1 MILFD
6 VLEFHY
12 TYRTCRH
19 AFTAFYA
26 VGVQVAGTVAA
37 AVVRGELHGAYPG
50 AAFAFH
56 LANFRATVFSGAIPM
71 MKGCP
76 SGRKSTMYAG
86 HIQTTV

>member
-26 VGVQVAGTVAA
+26 VGMQIAGTVAA

-56 LANFRATVFSGAIPM
+56 LASFRHP
-71 MKGCP
+71 
-76 SGRKSTMYAG
+76 
-86 HIQTTV
+86 